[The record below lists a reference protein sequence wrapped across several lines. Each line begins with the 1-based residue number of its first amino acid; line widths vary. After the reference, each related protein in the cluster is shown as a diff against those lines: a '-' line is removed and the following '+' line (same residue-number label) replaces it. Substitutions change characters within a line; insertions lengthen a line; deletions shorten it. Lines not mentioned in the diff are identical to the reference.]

1 MSDKGSSLVE
11 NSALDQR
18 RRTHFK
24 PVRPDDAEFILSLR
38 TDPQLNSF
46 LSPVDDSVEAQRRW
60 IESYVAREDR
70 GEEYYYLIMH
80 EGRRAG
86 TVRLYDFQFEN
97 GIRSFSW
104 GSWIIPAPR
113 PKGLANV
120 SLCLVYKIS
129 FSSLGFN
136 RSHFKVDLRNLKVIE
151 LHLRTGAERLADSDG
166 DANFYFWPKEMKS
179 LWARHKEAL
188 VEHEQY

>member
-1 MSDKGSSLVE
+1 MSNGDASLVE

-18 RRTHFK
+18 RRTYFK
-24 PVRPDDAEFILSLR
+24 PVRPDDAAFILSLR
-38 TDPQLNSF
+38 TDPQLNAF
-46 LSPVDDSVEAQRRW
+46 LSAVDDNIEAQRRW
-60 IESYVAREDR
+60 IESYVAREQK
-70 GEEYYYLIMH
+70 GKEYYYLIMH
-80 EGRRAG
+80 EGHRAG
-86 TVRLYDFQFEN
+86 TVRLYDFQFEE

-120 SLCLVYKIS
+120 SLCLVYKIG
-129 FSSLGFN
+129 FLGLGFD
-136 RSHFKVDLRNLKVIE
+136 RSHFKVDLRNQKVID

-166 DANFYFWPKEMKS
+166 DANFYFWPKEMDS
-179 LWARHKEAL
+179 LWARHREAL